1 MCCYFWFV
9 LHGLREGLDI
19 TSIKLP
25 YNRGQDASY
34 EETIRRFATYIKK
47 KKKKND
53 KLAEAYQF
61 DNNRVTQIEKKN
73 HTN

>member
-1 MCCYFWFV
+1 MY
-9 LHGLREGLDI
+9 L
-19 TSIKLP
+19 
-25 YNRGQDASY
+25 Q
-34 EETIRRFATYIKK
+34 
-47 KKKKND
+47 KKND

>member
-1 MCCYFWFV
+1 MQ
-9 LHGLREGLDI
+9 HKPKI
-19 TSIKLP
+19 TTLEDSLQI
-25 YNRGQDASY
+25 Y
-34 EETIRRFATYIKK
+34 
-47 KKKKND
+47 KKKND

>member
-1 MCCYFWFV
+1 MY
-9 LHGLREGLDI
+9 GRRERLDI

-47 KKKKND
+47 END
-53 KLAEAYQF
+53 KLTEAYQF
-61 DNNRVTQIEKKN
+61 DNNRVIQIEKKN
-73 HTN
+73 QTN